1 MGTLPNVTLNGF
13 EQIVNDICTL
23 SNSRGIS
30 WNPLITPSTRRPWNA
45 YAQANLGLVT
55 QTNLTFARSV
65 ISNWRIGPYNKTS
78 GKAVSVGNDISGSPA
93 PFRSLLFPVWQMA
106 PINQNYKAIFLEPHS
121 FVGTRQQIIDL
132 GLASQK
138 GNQPCIHSFWG
149 NISLLDPMFYRSSIL
164 FVSQEDSRTF
174 CSWFKMLLLGHPP
187 RCMLLCMASTR
198 T

>member
-30 WNPLITPSTRRPWNA
+30 WNPLITPSTRRQWNA

-65 ISNWRIGPYNKTS
+65 ISNWKVGPYNKTS
-78 GKAVSVGNDISGSPA
+78 GNSVPVGNDISGSPA
-93 PFRSLLFPVWQMA
+93 PFRSFLFPVWQMA
-106 PINQNYKAIFLEPHS
+106 PISQNYKAIFLEPHS
-121 FVGTRQQIIDL
+121 FVGTRQKIIDL

-138 GNQPCIHSFWG
+138 GDD
-149 NISLLDPMFYRSSIL
+149 LLSD
-164 FVSQEDSRTF
+164 
-174 CSWFKMLLLGHPP
+174 LLLP
-187 RCMLLCMASTR
+187 LKTFLCLIVR
-198 T
+198 FIYP